1 MERGEVA
8 REAAMARTA
17 LLAAVT
23 VPEIL
28 LGGSRKLYLGRHV
41 SHVYS
46 VYSVHSAGPTCRC
59 RAAPR

>member
-46 VYSVHSAGPTCRC
+46 VYSAGPTSRC

>member
-46 VYSVHSAGPTCRC
+46 VYSAGLRVMDG
-59 RAAPR
+59 